1 MTVEVGGA
9 GTVGVAFEAVLG
21 TYVVPVKWIPVRSE
35 SLQKM
40 EGKVYRTNI
49 RGLAGRSGV
58 IQGYTHTEGDIVFE
72 VTSDVLPYFLYAAR
86 YVPVKTGAM
95 APFTYTFTPAH
106 VAKAST
112 GAGAVRKTLSML
124 VTRGGNPRGF
134 VGLSVGQMTFT
145 VDAGVLLCTASMVGT
160 DEGTQ
165 STGTPAWAASTV
177 FGPGKVTLEIPTATP
192 RADMDTFSLAINNNL
207 TPSNRLNGQRA
218 AAYQNWGERET
229 TLTCEADFDT
239 LTDYNVFNN
248 QTIQAITIKA
258 INTALSDE
266 MSIVLNASA
275 GDSYAYPL
283 ASLGDVNRASLA
295 FHAFHNTSDE
305 HVITVKSNEDVVIT

>member
-9 GTVGVAFEAVLG
+9 GTIGVAFEAALG
-21 TYVVPVKWIPVRSE
+21 TFVAPVKWIPVRSE

-58 IQGYTHTEGDIVFE
+58 IQGYTHTEGDITFE

-86 YVPVKTGAM
+86 TVPVKTGGP
-95 APFTYTFTPAH
+95 APFTYSFTPAH

-112 GAGAVRKTLSML
+112 AAGANRKTLSML
-124 VTRGGNPRGF
+124 VTRGGQPRGF
-134 VGLSVGQMTFT
+134 VGLSVGQLAFT

-160 DEGTQ
+160 EEATQ
-165 STGTPAWAASTV
+165 SSGSPTWAASTV

-192 RADMDTFSLAINNNL
+192 RADMDTFSLTINDNL
-207 TPSNRLNGQRA
+207 SPANRLNGQRA

-239 LTDYNVFNN
+239 LTDFNVFNN
-248 QTIQAITIKA
+248 QTIQAVTLKA

-266 MSIVLNASA
+266 LAIVLNATA
-275 GDSYAYPL
+275 MDSYAYPL

-295 FHAFHNTSDE
+295 FHGFHNTTDE
-305 HVITVKSNEDVVIT
+305 YTITVKTSEDVVIT